1 MKDTILRC
9 ALYPRVST
17 EEQHINGLS
26 LPAQRQALQ
35 EYAERMNYKIVGV
48 YADEGISARKP
59 VSKRPALLRLL
70 EDVRQDRIDIILVTK
85 LDRWFRNIKEYQITQ
100 EILDQ
105 HNCYWKTIFEDYDTS
120 TANGQMVVNIMLAV
134 AQNEADRTSER
145 IRAVF
150 AYKES
155 IGEVKTGMC
164 APYGYRIVQKRIQKD
179 PDTAPVVQEA
189 YEHYFKCYSVRK
201 VYTHLLDL
209 YGDAAPSF
217 NKVDR
222 LFKNE
227 KYCGRWRENLQ
238 YCEPY
243 ITYEQFQQILSVKNS
258 RTFSLSGDAYIF
270 AGLIVCPLC
279 GRHYTG
285 SKHSRKLKN
294 GSVSRRKQY
303 RCMPKYDTSKG
314 HRGGTPIVTET
325 YVEKYMLDHV
335 VEQLNEEILKTEQ
348 CALQAKTRSES
359 SRASVLAEL
368 NRLNN
373 MYQKG
378 RISEDY
384 YDSQYSLL
392 SGQLDDL
399 DTNIIT
405 VESFAPLQKI
415 FSGDWKAVYEELDA
429 EHRNAF
435 WKSIITE
442 IRLDMKTRKISGF
455 QFRI

>member
-1 MKDTILRC
+1 MNTIIRC

-26 LPAQRQALQ
+26 LLAQKQALQ
-35 EYAERMNYKIVGV
+35 EYAERMEYKVVGV

-70 EDVRQDRIDIILVTK
+70 EDVKKDKIDIILVTK
-85 LDRWFRNIKEYQITQ
+85 LDRWFRNIKEYQLTQ
-100 EILDQ
+100 EILEA

-145 IRAVF
+145 IKAVF

-164 APYGYRIVQKRIQKD
+164 APYGYQIVDKRIQKD
-179 PDTAPVVQEA
+179 PDTSPIVEEA
-189 YEHYFKCYSVRK
+189 YAHYFKCYSVRK
-201 VYTHLLDL
+201 VYTHLQEL
-209 YGDAAPSF
+209 YGDKAPSF

-227 KYCGRWRENLQ
+227 KYCGRWRENPQ

-243 ITYEQFQQILSVKNS
+243 ITPEQFQQIQSVKNS
-258 RTFSLSGDAYIF
+258 RTFPLSGDAYIF
-270 AGLIVCPLC
+270 AGLIICPLC
-279 GRHYTG
+279 GRRYTG
-285 SKHSRKLKN
+285 SKNSHILKD

-303 RCMPKYDTSKG
+303 RCMPKYDVPNS
-314 HRGGTPIVTET
+314 HQGGTPILTEK
-325 YVEKYMLDHV
+325 YVEQYMLDHV
-335 VEQLNEEILKTEQ
+335 VEQLNMEILKAEQ
-348 CALQAKTRSES
+348 RARQAKAKKDT
-359 SRASVLAEL
+359 SRISIQAEL
-368 NRLNN
+368 DRLNN

-378 RISEDY
+378 RISEAY
-384 YDSQYSLL
+384 YDSQYLLL
-392 SGQLDDL
+392 SEQLDDL
-399 DTNIIT
+399 ETNVIT

-415 FSGDWKAVYEELDA
+415 FSGNWISVYEELDA

-435 WKSIITE
+435 WKSIIQE
-442 IRLDMKTRKISGF
+442 IRLDMNTRKISGF

>member
-35 EYAERMNYKIVGV
+35 EYAERMNYKIIGV

-70 EDVRQDRIDIILVTK
+70 EDVKRDKIDIILVTK

-100 EILDQ
+100 EILDA

-145 IRAVF
+145 IKAVF
-150 AYKES
+150 SYKES

-179 PDTAPVVQEA
+179 PDTAPVVEEA
-189 YEHYFKCYSVRK
+189 YAYYFKCYSVRK
-201 VYTHLLDL
+201 VYTHLLEL
-209 YGDAAPSF
+209 YGDNAPSF

-258 RTFSLSGDAYIF
+258 RSFPLSGDAYIF
-270 AGLIVCPLC
+270 AGLIICPLC
-279 GRHYTG
+279 GLRYTG
-285 SKHSRKLKN
+285 SRNSHVLKD

-303 RCMPKYDTSKG
+303 RCMPKYNTRKG
-314 HRGGTPIVTET
+314 HQGGTPILTEK
-325 YVEKYMLDHV
+325 YVEQYMLDHV
-335 VEQLNEEILKTEQ
+335 VEQLNQEILKAEQ
-348 CALQAKTRSES
+348 RALKAKRRKNLSQASIQ
-359 SRASVLAEL
+359 AEL
-368 NRLNN
+368 DRLNI

-378 RISEDY
+378 RISEEY
-384 YDSQYSLL
+384 YDSQYSIL
-392 SGQLDDL
+392 SRQLNGP
-399 DTNIIT
+399 DTNVIT

-415 FSGDWKAVYEELDA
+415 FSGNWKSVYEELDA

-442 IRLDMKTRKISGF
+442 IRLDMKTRKISSF

>member
-1 MKDTILRC
+1 MIRC

-17 EEQHINGLS
+17 EEQHMNGLS
-26 LPAQRQALQ
+26 LPAQRQALE
-35 EYAERMNYKIVGV
+35 EYAERMNYQIAGI

-70 EDVRQDRIDIILVTK
+70 QDVKENKIDIILVTK
-85 LDRWFRNIKEYQITQ
+85 LDRWFRNIKEYQLTQ
-100 EILDQ
+100 EILEA

-145 IRAVF
+145 IKTVF

-164 APYGYRIVQKRIQKD
+164 APYGYRIVQNQIRKD
-179 PDTAPVVQEA
+179 PDAAPIVQEA
-189 YEHYFKCYSVRK
+189 YAHYFKCYSVRK
-201 VYTHLLDL
+201 VYTHLLEQ
-209 YGDAAPSF
+209 YGSFAPSF

-227 KYCGRWRENLQ
+227 KYCGRWRENPQ

-243 ITYEQFQQILSVKNS
+243 ITPEQFDKIQSVKNS
-258 RTFSLSGDAYIF
+258 RTFSLSGEAYIF
-270 AGLIVCPLC
+270 SGLIRCPLC

-285 SKHSRKLKN
+285 AKNNRILKD

-303 RCMPKYDTSKG
+303 RCLPKYNAPNSHK
-314 HRGGTPIVTET
+314 GGTPILTEK
-325 YVEKYMLDHV
+325 YVEKFMLEHV
-335 VEQLNEEILKTEQ
+335 VEQLNEEILETRKHT
-348 CALQAKTRSES
+348 ALEKSKPETSQASIR
-359 SRASVLAEL
+359 AEL
-368 NRLNN
+368 DRLNT

-378 RISEDY
+378 RISEEY
-384 YDSQYSLL
+384 YDSQYASL
-392 SGQLDDL
+392 SEQLDKL
-399 DTNIIT
+399 KINAAAM
-405 VESFAPLQKI
+405 EAYAPLQKV
-415 FSGDWKAVYEELDA
+415 FSGNWQAVYCELNA

-435 WKSIITE
+435 WKSVVKE
-442 IRLDMKTRKISGF
+442 IYLDMDTRKIAGF
-455 QFRI
+455 QFLI

>member
-1 MKDTILRC
+1 MKDTPLRC

-26 LPAQRQALQ
+26 LPAQKQALQ
-35 EYAERMNYKIVGV
+35 EYAQYMGYTVVGI

-145 IRAVF
+145 IKAVF
-150 AYKES
+150 SYKES

-164 APYGYRIVQKRIQKD
+164 APYGYRIIQKRIQKD
-179 PDTAPVVQEA
+179 PDTAPIVNEA
-189 YEHYFKCYSVRK
+189 FAYYFRCYSVRK
-201 VYTHLLDL
+201 VYTHLQEL
-209 YGDAAPSF
+209 YGNAAPSF

-227 KYCGRWRENLQ
+227 KYCGRWHGNPQ

-243 ITYEQFQQILSVKNS
+243 ILPEQFDQIQSIKNS
-258 RTFSLSGDAYIF
+258 RTFPLSGEAYIF
-270 AGLIVCPLC
+270 TGLIICPLC

-285 SKHSRKLKN
+285 SRNSRILKN

-303 RCMPKYDTSKG
+303 RCMPKYNTSKG
-314 HRGGTPIVTET
+314 HQGGAPIITEK

-335 VEQLNEEILKTEQ
+335 VEKLNEDLLKTKNRTPRS
-348 CALQAKTRSES
+348 KTRTEA
-359 SRASVLAEL
+359 SRASVLSEL
-368 NRLNN
+368 DRLNH

-378 RISEDY
+378 RISEAY
-384 YDSQYSLL
+384 YDSQYSML
-392 SGQLDDL
+392 SKQLHDL
-399 DTNIIT
+399 ETNT
-405 VESFAPLQKI
+405 VEEESSVPPKKI
-415 FSGDWKAVYEELDA
+415 FSGGWKAVYEELDA

-442 IRLDMKTRKISGF
+442 IRLDMKTRKISSF

>member
-1 MKDTILRC
+1 MIRC

-26 LPAQRQALQ
+26 LPAQRQALT
-35 EYAERMNYKIVGV
+35 EYAERMGYQIVGV

-70 EDVRQDRIDIILVTK
+70 RDVEQDKIDIILVTK

-100 EILDQ
+100 EILDA

-120 TANGQMVVNIMLAV
+120 TANGQMIVNIMLAV

-145 IRAVF
+145 IKTVF

-164 APYGYRIVQKRIQKD
+164 APYGYRIIEKRIQKD
-179 PDTAPVVQEA
+179 PATASIVEEA
-189 YEHYFKCYSVRK
+189 FAHYFKCYSIRK
-201 VYTHLLDL
+201 VYTHLLEQ

-227 KYCGRWRENLQ
+227 KYCGRWKDNMQ

-243 ITYEQFQQILSVKNS
+243 ISPEQFEKIRSVKNS

-270 AGLIVCPLC
+270 AGLIICPLC

-285 SKHSRKLKN
+285 SKNSHVLKD

-303 RCMPKYDTSKG
+303 RCMPKYNRPAG
-314 HRGGTPIVTET
+314 HKGGTPILTEK
-325 YVEKYMLDHV
+325 YIEKYMLEHV
-335 VEQLNEEILKTEQ
+335 VDQLNEEILKAEGRT
-348 CALQAKTRSES
+348 AQAKANSEVS
-359 SRASVLAEL
+359 ETALRAEL
-368 NRLNN
+368 DRLNT

-378 RISEDY
+378 RISEEY
-384 YDSQYSLL
+384 YDNQYLSL
-392 SGQLDDL
+392 SAQLDDL
-399 DTNIIT
+399 KKKVIT
-405 VESFAPLQKI
+405 VESFTPIQKV
-415 FSGDWKAVYEELDA
+415 FSGNWRAVYDDLDA

-435 WKSIITE
+435 WKSVIKE
-442 IRLDMKTRKISGF
+442 IHLDMNTRKIAGF
-455 QFRI
+455 QFLI

>member
-1 MKDTILRC
+1 MNHTIIRC

-26 LPAQRQALQ
+26 LLAQRQALQ
-35 EYAERMNYKIVGV
+35 EYAERMEYKVVGI

-70 EDVRQDRIDIILVTK
+70 EDVKKDKIDIILVTK
-85 LDRWFRNIKEYQITQ
+85 LDRWFRNIKEYQLTQ
-100 EILDQ
+100 EILET

-145 IRAVF
+145 IKAVF

-164 APYGYRIVQKRIQKD
+164 APYGYQIIHKRIQKD
-179 PDTAPVVQEA
+179 PDTSPIVEEA
-189 YEHYFKCYSVRK
+189 YAHYFKCYSVRK
-201 VYTHLLDL
+201 VYKHLQEL
-209 YGDAAPSF
+209 YGDNAPSF

-243 ITYEQFQQILSVKNS
+243 ITPEQFQQIQSVKNS
-258 RTFSLSGDAYIF
+258 RTFPLSGDAYIF
-270 AGLIVCPLC
+270 AGLIICPLC
-279 GRHYTG
+279 GRRYTG
-285 SKHSRKLKN
+285 SKHSRILKN

-303 RCMPKYDTSKG
+303 RCMPKYNASNG
-314 HRGGTPIVTET
+314 HQGGTPILTEK
-325 YVEKYMLDHV
+325 YVEQYMLDHV
-335 VEQLNEEILKTEQ
+335 VEQLNMEILKAEQ
-348 CALQAKTRSES
+348 RARQAKAKTNT
-359 SRASVLAEL
+359 SRISIQAEL
-368 NRLNN
+368 DRLNN

-378 RISEDY
+378 RISEAY
-384 YDSQYSLL
+384 YDSQYTLL
-392 SGQLDDL
+392 AEQLDDL
-399 DTNIIT
+399 KTNVVT

-415 FSGDWKAVYEELDA
+415 FSGNWLSVYEELDA

-435 WKSIITE
+435 WKSIVQE
-442 IRLDMKTRKISGF
+442 IRLDMNTRKISGF

>member
-1 MKDTILRC
+1 MKNTLLRC

-17 EEQHINGLS
+17 EEQHISGLS
-26 LPAQRQALQ
+26 LPAQKQALQ
-35 EYAERMNYKIVGV
+35 EYAECMGYQIVGV

-85 LDRWFRNIKEYQITQ
+85 LDRWFRNIKEYQLTQ
-100 EILDQ
+100 EVLNR

-120 TANGQMVVNIMLAV
+120 TANGQMIVNIMLAV

-145 IRAVF
+145 IKAVF
-150 AYKES
+150 SYKES

-164 APYGYRIVQKRIQKD
+164 APYGYRIIQKQIQKD
-179 PDTAPVVQEA
+179 PDTAPIVNEA
-189 YEHYFKCYSVRK
+189 YAHYFRCYSVRK
-201 VYTHLLDL
+201 VYTHLQER
-209 YGDAAPSF
+209 YGTAAPSF

-227 KYCGRWRENLQ
+227 KYCGRWHGNLQ

-243 ITYEQFQQILSVKNS
+243 ITPEQFEQIRSVKNS
-258 RTFSLSGDAYIF
+258 RTFSLSGEAYIF
-270 AGLIVCPLC
+270 SGLIVCPLC

-285 SKHSRKLKN
+285 SKNSHTLKD

-303 RCMPKYDTSKG
+303 RCMPKYSTPSD
-314 HRGGTPIVTET
+314 HRGGTPIVTEK
-325 YVEKYMLDHV
+325 YVENWMLDHV
-335 VEQLNEEILKTEQ
+335 IGQLHEELLRAEKTTQ
-348 CALQAKTRSES
+348 KSRTRTEASK
-359 SRASVLAEL
+359 ASVRTEL
-368 NRLNN
+368 DRLNL

-378 RISEDY
+378 RISEAY
-384 YDSQYSLL
+384 YDAQYSAL
-392 SGQLDDL
+392 SRQLEDHDIG
-399 DTNIIT
+399 IIAT
-405 VESFAPLQKI
+405 ESSTPPKKI
-415 FSGDWKAVYEELDA
+415 FSGNWKSVYEELDA

-442 IRLDMKTRKISGF
+442 IRLDMRTRKISSF

>member
-1 MKDTILRC
+1 MRDAPLRC

-35 EYAERMNYKIVGV
+35 EYAERMNYRVVGV

-59 VSKRPALLRLL
+59 VSRRPALLRLL

-85 LDRWFRNIKEYQITQ
+85 LDRWFRNIKEYQLTQ
-100 EILDQ
+100 EILEA

-145 IRAVF
+145 IRSVF
-150 AYKES
+150 SYKES

-179 PDTAPVVQEA
+179 PSAAPIVEEA
-189 YEHYFKCYSVRK
+189 FAYYFKCYSVRK
-201 VYTHLLDL
+201 VYTHLQER

-227 KYCGRWRENLQ
+227 KYCGHWQGNPN
-238 YCEPY
+238 YCESY
-243 ITYEQFQQILSVKNS
+243 ISPDQFRQIRSVKNS
-258 RTFSLSGDAYIF
+258 RTFARSGDAYIF
-270 AGLIVCPLC
+270 AGLIRCPLC
-279 GRHYTG
+279 GRRYTG
-285 SKHSRKLKN
+285 SKNSHTLKD
-294 GSVSRRKQY
+294 GSISRRKQY
-303 RCMPKYDTSKG
+303 RCMPKYDVPNS
-314 HRGGTPIVTET
+314 HRGGTPILTER
-325 YVEKYMLDHV
+325 YVEQYMLDHV
-335 VEQLNEEILKTEQ
+335 VEQMHLEILKAEQ
-348 CALQAKTRSES
+348 QSRRSKKRARTS
-359 SRASVLAEL
+359 LASVQAEL
-368 NRLNN
+368 DRLNT

-378 RISEDY
+378 RISENY
-384 YDSQYSLL
+384 YDSQYDIL
-392 SGQLDDL
+392 SRKLDEL
-399 DTNIIT
+399 KTPSIT
-405 VESFAPLQKI
+405 VESFAPLQKL
-415 FSGDWKAVYEELDA
+415 FSGDWKAVYDELDA

-435 WKSIITE
+435 WKSIVTE
-442 IRLDMKTRKISGF
+442 IRLDMNTRKISDF
-455 QFRI
+455 SFRI

>member
-1 MKDTILRC
+1 MKGTPLRC

-26 LPAQRQALQ
+26 LPAQRQALE
-35 EYAERMNYKIVGV
+35 EYAERMNYQIVGI

-70 EDVRQDRIDIILVTK
+70 EDVRQNRIDIILVTK
-85 LDRWFRNIKEYQITQ
+85 LDRWFRNIKEYQLTQ
-100 EILDQ
+100 EILES

-150 AYKES
+150 SYKES

-179 PDTAPVVQEA
+179 PDTAPVVVEA
-189 YEHYFKCYSVRK
+189 FAYYFKCYSVRK
-201 VYTHLLDL
+201 VYAHLQEL

-227 KYCGRWRENLQ
+227 KYCGRWRGNLQ

-243 ITYEQFQQILSVKNS
+243 ITPEQFEQIRSVKNS
-258 RTFSLSGDAYIF
+258 RAFPLSGDAYIF

-279 GRHYTG
+279 GRRYTG
-285 SKHSRKLKN
+285 SRNSHVLKN

-303 RCMPKYDTSKG
+303 RCMPKYNTPG
-314 HRGGTPIVTET
+314 RHRGGTPIVTEK
-325 YVEKYMLDHV
+325 YVETYMLEHV
-335 VEQLNEEILKTEQ
+335 VKRLNEELWKTE
-348 CALQAKTRSES
+348 TRTQKSKPRTEAS
-359 SRASVLAEL
+359 KASVRAEL
-368 NRLNN
+368 ERLNR

-378 RISEDY
+378 RISEEY
-384 YDSQYSLL
+384 YDAQYSVL
-392 SGQLDDL
+392 SSQLNDSGA
-399 DTNIIT
+399 NIIT
-405 VESFAPLQKI
+405 AESFASLKKI
-415 FSGDWKAVYEELDA
+415 FSGNWKAVYEELDA

-435 WKSIITE
+435 WKSILTE
-442 IRLDMKTRKISGF
+442 IRLDMDTRKISGF

>member
-1 MKDTILRC
+1 MIRC

-35 EYAERMNYKIVGV
+35 EYAERMNYQIVGV

-59 VSKRPALLRLL
+59 VSKRPAMLRLL
-70 EDVRQDRIDIILVTK
+70 RDVEQDKIDIILVTK

-100 EILDQ
+100 EILEA
-105 HNCYWKTIFEDYDTS
+105 HHCYWKTIFEDYDTS

-145 IRAVF
+145 IKTIF

-164 APYGYRIVQKRIQKD
+164 APYGYRIIQKKIQKD
-179 PDTAPVVQEA
+179 PNTAPIIEEA
-189 YEHYFKCYSVRK
+189 YNHYFKCYSIRK
-201 VYTHLLDL
+201 VYIHLLEL

-227 KYCGRWRENLQ
+227 KYCGHWRGNMH

-243 ITYEQFQQILSVKNS
+243 ITPEQFEKIRSVKNS
-258 RTFSLSGDAYIF
+258 RTFALSGDAYIF
-270 AGLIVCPLC
+270 SGLIVCPLC

-285 SKHSRKLKN
+285 SRHSRTLKN
-294 GSVSRRKQY
+294 GSVSKRKQY
-303 RCMPKYDTSKG
+303 RCMPKYNTSNV
-314 HRGGTPIVTET
+314 HRGGTPILTEK
-325 YVEKYMLDHV
+325 YVEKYMLDHI
-335 VEQLNEEILKTEQ
+335 VEQLNEEILKAEQ
-348 CALQAKTRSES
+348 RAARMKSKAKISQASLQA
-359 SRASVLAEL
+359 EL
-368 NRLNN
+368 DRLNT

-378 RISEDY
+378 RISEEY
-384 YDSQYSLL
+384 YDIQYNELASQLNSLQ
-392 SGQLDDL
+392 S
-399 DTNIIT
+399 NIIT
-405 VESFAPLQKI
+405 VESFAPIQKV
-415 FSGDWKAVYEELDA
+415 FSGNWQAVYTDLDA
-429 EHRNAF
+429 AHRNAF
-435 WKSIITE
+435 WKSVIKDIY
-442 IRLDMKTRKISGF
+442 LDMNTRKISGF
-455 QFRI
+455 RFLI

>member
-70 EDVRQDRIDIILVTK
+70 EDVKRDRIDIILVTK

-100 EILDQ
+100 EVLDA

-145 IRAVF
+145 IKAVF
-150 AYKES
+150 SYKES

-179 PDTAPVVQEA
+179 PDTAPVVEEA
-189 YEHYFKCYSVRK
+189 YAHYFKCYSVRK
-201 VYTHLLDL
+201 VYTHLLEL
-209 YGDAAPSF
+209 YGDDAPSF

-258 RTFSLSGDAYIF
+258 RAFPLSGDAYIF
-270 AGLIVCPLC
+270 AGLIICPLC
-279 GRHYTG
+279 GRRYTG

-303 RCMPKYDTSKG
+303 RCMPKYNTSKG
-314 HRGGTPIVTET
+314 HQGGTPILTEK
-325 YVEKYMLDHV
+325 YVEQYMLDHV
-335 VEQLNEEILKTEQ
+335 VEQLNQEILKAEQ
-348 CALQAKTRSES
+348 RAMKAKRRKSIS
-359 SRASVLAEL
+359 QASVQAEL
-368 NRLNN
+368 DRLNT

-378 RISEDY
+378 RISEEY
-384 YDSQYSLL
+384 YDSQYSIL
-392 SGQLDDL
+392 SRQLDGP
-399 DTNIIT
+399 DTNVIT
-405 VESFAPLQKI
+405 VESFAPLQKL
-415 FSGDWKAVYEELDA
+415 FSGNWKSVYEELDA

-442 IRLDMKTRKISGF
+442 IRLDMKTRKISSF

>member
-1 MKDTILRC
+1 MKNSVLRC

-26 LPAQRQALQ
+26 LPAQRQALE

-100 EILDQ
+100 EILEA

-145 IRAVF
+145 IKAVF

-179 PDTAPVVQEA
+179 PDTAPIVMEA
-189 YEHYFKCYSVRK
+189 FTYYFKCYSVRK
-201 VYTHLLDL
+201 VYTHLQEL
-209 YGDAAPSF
+209 YGDSAPSF

-227 KYCGRWRENLQ
+227 KYCGRWKDNLQ

-243 ITYEQFQQILSVKNS
+243 ITYEQFQQIKSVKNS

-279 GRHYTG
+279 GRLYTG
-285 SKHSRKLKN
+285 SKHSRILKD

-303 RCMPKYDTSKG
+303 RCMPKYNK
-314 HRGGTPIVTET
+314 HQGGTPILTEK
-325 YVEKYMLDHV
+325 YVEQYMLDHV
-335 VEQLNEEILKTEQ
+335 VEQLNEEIMKAEKR
-348 CALQAKTRSES
+348 ALQSKAKAES
-359 SRASVLAEL
+359 SKASVQAEL
-368 NRLNN
+368 DRLNN

-378 RISEDY
+378 RISEAY
-384 YDSQYSLL
+384 YDSQYSIL
-392 SGQLDDL
+392 SEQLSSL
-399 DTNIIT
+399 ETNIIT
-405 VESFAPLQKI
+405 VESFAPLKKI
-415 FSGDWKAVYEELDA
+415 FSGDWKAVYCELDS
-429 EHRNAF
+429 EHRNSF
-435 WKSIITE
+435 WKSIIKE
-442 IRLDMKTRKISGF
+442 IRLDMNTRKIADF

>member
-1 MKDTILRC
+1 MKDTVLRC

-35 EYAERMNYKIVGV
+35 EYAERMNYKVVGI

-70 EDVRQDRIDIILVTK
+70 EDVRQDKIDIILVTK

-100 EILDQ
+100 EILEA

-145 IRAVF
+145 IKAVF
-150 AYKES
+150 SYKES
-155 IGEVKTGMC
+155 IGEVKNGMC
-164 APYGYRIVQKRIQKD
+164 APYGYRIVEKRIQKD
-179 PDTAPVVQEA
+179 PDTAPIVNEA
-189 YEHYFKCYSVRK
+189 YAHYFRCYSIRK
-201 VYTHLLDL
+201 VYTHLLEL

-222 LFKNE
+222 MFKNE
-227 KYCGRWRENLQ
+227 KYCGRWRQNLQ

-243 ITYEQFQQILSVKNS
+243 ITYEQFQQIQSVKNS
-258 RTFSLSGDAYIF
+258 RTFPLSGDAYIF
-270 AGLIVCPLC
+270 AGLIICPLC
-279 GRHYTG
+279 GRRYTG
-285 SKHSRKLKN
+285 SRNSHKLKD

-303 RCMPKYDTSKG
+303 RCMPKYTVQEG
-314 HRGGTPIVTET
+314 HRGGTPILTER
-325 YVEKYMLDHV
+325 YVEQYMLDHV
-335 VEQLNEEILKTEQ
+335 VEQLNQEILKAEQ
-348 CALQAKTRSES
+348 RARK
-359 SRASVLAEL
+359 SRIRKDLSQISIQAEL
-368 NRLNN
+368 DRLNT

-378 RISEDY
+378 RISEAY
-384 YDSQYSLL
+384 YDSQYSML

-399 DTNIIT
+399 NTNVIT

-415 FSGDWKAVYEELDA
+415 FSGDWKAIYEELDA

-435 WKSIITE
+435 WKSIIKE
-442 IRLDMKTRKISGF
+442 IRLDMNTRKISSF
-455 QFRI
+455 IFRI

>member
-1 MKDTILRC
+1 MKDTPLRC

-26 LPAQRQALQ
+26 LQAQRQALQ
-35 EYAERMNYKIVGV
+35 EYAERMHYEIIGI

-70 EDVRQDRIDIILVTK
+70 EDVRQDRVDIILVTK
-85 LDRWFRNIKEYQITQ
+85 LDRWFRNIKEYQLTQ
-100 EILDQ
+100 EILEA

-145 IRAVF
+145 IRSVF
-150 AYKES
+150 SYKES

-164 APYGYRIVQKRIQKD
+164 APYGYRIVRKRIQKD
-179 PDTAPVVQEA
+179 PDTAPVVEEA
-189 YEHYFKCYSVRK
+189 FAHYFKCYSVRK
-201 VYTHLLDL
+201 VYTHLQEL

-227 KYCGRWRENLQ
+227 KYCGQWQGNPN

-243 ITYEQFQQILSVKNS
+243 ISPDQFRQIRSVKNS
-258 RTFSLSGDAYIF
+258 RTFARSEDAYIF
-270 AGLIVCPLC
+270 AGLILCPLC
-279 GRHYTG
+279 GRRYTG
-285 SKHSRKLKN
+285 SRNSHTLKD

-303 RCMPKYDTSKG
+303 RCMPKYDGPNG
-314 HRGGTPIVTET
+314 HRGGTPILTEK
-325 YVEKYMLDHV
+325 YVEQYMLDHV
-335 VEQLNEEILKTEQ
+335 VEQMNLEILKAEQ
-348 CALQAKTRSES
+348 QSRRSRKRAKASLASLQSE
-359 SRASVLAEL
+359 LD
-368 NRLNN
+368 RLNT

-378 RISEDY
+378 RISEEY
-384 YDSQYSLL
+384 YDSQYDLL
-392 SGQLDDL
+392 SGQIDDL
-399 DTNIIT
+399 KTPVIT
-405 VESFAPLQKI
+405 VESFAPLQKL
-415 FSGDWKAVYEELDA
+415 FSGNWKAVYDELDA

-442 IRLDMKTRKISGF
+442 IRLDMNTRKIADF

>member
-1 MKDTILRC
+1 MIRC

-35 EYAERMNYKIVGV
+35 EYAERMNYQIVGV

-59 VSKRPALLRLL
+59 VSKRPAMLRLL
-70 EDVRQDRIDIILVTK
+70 RDVEQDKIDIILVTK

-100 EILDQ
+100 EILEA
-105 HNCYWKTIFEDYDTS
+105 HHCYWKTIFEDYDTS

-145 IRAVF
+145 IKTVF

-164 APYGYRIVQKRIQKD
+164 APYGYRIVQKKIQKD
-179 PDTAPVVQEA
+179 PNTAPVIEEA
-189 YEHYFKCYSVRK
+189 YNHYFKCYSIRK
-201 VYTHLLDL
+201 VYTHLLEL

-227 KYCGRWRENLQ
+227 KYCGHWRGNMH

-243 ITYEQFQQILSVKNS
+243 ITPEQFEKIRSVKNS
-258 RTFSLSGDAYIF
+258 RTFALSGDAYIF
-270 AGLIVCPLC
+270 SGLIVCPLC

-285 SKHSRKLKN
+285 SRHSRTLKN
-294 GSVSRRKQY
+294 GSVSKRKQY
-303 RCMPKYDTSKG
+303 RCMPKYNTSNV
-314 HRGGTPIVTET
+314 HRGGTPILTEK
-325 YVEKYMLDHV
+325 YVEKYMLDHI
-335 VEQLNEEILKTEQ
+335 VEQLNEEILKAEQ
-348 CALQAKTRSES
+348 RAARMKSKAKI
-359 SRASVLAEL
+359 SRASLQAEL
-368 NRLNN
+368 DRLNT

-378 RISEDY
+378 RISEEY
-384 YDSQYSLL
+384 YDIQYNELASQLNSLQ
-392 SGQLDDL
+392 S
-399 DTNIIT
+399 NIIT
-405 VESFAPLQKI
+405 VESFAPIQKV
-415 FSGDWKAVYEELDA
+415 FSGNWQAVYTDLDA
-429 EHRNAF
+429 AHRNAF
-435 WKSIITE
+435 WKSVIKDIY
-442 IRLDMKTRKISGF
+442 LDMNTRKISGF
-455 QFRI
+455 RFLI

>member
-1 MKDTILRC
+1 MKDTVLRC

-35 EYAERMNYKIVGV
+35 EYAERMNYKVVGI

-70 EDVRQDRIDIILVTK
+70 EDVRQDKIDIILVTK

-100 EILDQ
+100 EILEA

-145 IRAVF
+145 IKAVF
-150 AYKES
+150 SYKES
-155 IGEVKTGMC
+155 IGEVKNGMC
-164 APYGYRIVQKRIQKD
+164 APYGYRIVEKRIQKD
-179 PDTAPVVQEA
+179 PDTAPIVNEA
-189 YEHYFKCYSVRK
+189 YAHYFRCYSIRK
-201 VYTHLLDL
+201 VYTHLLEL

-222 LFKNE
+222 MFKNE
-227 KYCGRWRENLQ
+227 KYCGRWRQNLQ

-243 ITYEQFQQILSVKNS
+243 ITYEQFQQIQSVKNS

-270 AGLIVCPLC
+270 AGLIICPLC
-279 GRHYTG
+279 GRRYTG
-285 SKHSRKLKN
+285 SRNSHKLKD

-303 RCMPKYDTSKG
+303 RCMPKYTVQEG
-314 HRGGTPIVTET
+314 HRGGTPILTER
-325 YVEKYMLDHV
+325 YVEQYMLDHV
-335 VEQLNEEILKTEQ
+335 VEQLNQEILKAEQ
-348 CALQAKTRSES
+348 RARK
-359 SRASVLAEL
+359 SRIRKDLSQISIQAEL
-368 NRLNN
+368 DRLNT

-378 RISEDY
+378 RISEAY
-384 YDSQYSLL
+384 YDSQYAML

-399 DTNIIT
+399 NTNVIT

-415 FSGDWKAVYEELDA
+415 FSGDWKAIYEELDS

-435 WKSIITE
+435 WKSIIKE
-442 IRLDMKTRKISGF
+442 IRLDMNTRKISSF
-455 QFRI
+455 IFRI

>member
-1 MKDTILRC
+1 MIRC

-26 LPAQRQALQ
+26 LPAQKQALQ
-35 EYAERMNYKIVGV
+35 EYAEQMGYQIVGV

-70 EDVRQDRIDIILVTK
+70 RDVEQNKIDIILVTK

-100 EILDQ
+100 EILDA

-145 IRAVF
+145 IKTVF

-164 APYGYRIVQKRIQKD
+164 APYGYRIIQKRIQKD
-179 PDTAPVVQEA
+179 PDTAPIVEEA
-189 YEHYFKCYSVRK
+189 FNHYFKCYSVRK
-201 VYTHLLDL
+201 VYTHLLGQ

-227 KYCGRWRENLQ
+227 KYCGRWRDNPQ

-243 ITYEQFQQILSVKNS
+243 VTPEQFEKIRSVKNS
-258 RTFSLSGDAYIF
+258 RTFTISGDAYIF
-270 AGLIVCPLC
+270 AGLIICPLC

-303 RCMPKYDTSKG
+303 RCVPKYNRPGG
-314 HRGGTPIVTET
+314 HNGGTPILTEK
-325 YVEKYMLDHV
+325 YVEKYMLEHV
-335 VEQLNEEILKTEQ
+335 VEQLNEEVLKAEKRTI
-348 CALQAKTRSES
+348 CDKSKSKLSQATIQ
-359 SRASVLAEL
+359 AEL
-368 NRLNN
+368 DRLNT

-378 RISEDY
+378 RISEEY
-384 YDSQYSLL
+384 YDSQYMML
-392 SGQLDDL
+392 SSKLDVL
-399 DTNIIT
+399 NQNTIT
-405 VESFAPLQKI
+405 VQSFAPLQKI
-415 FSGDWKAVYEELDA
+415 FSGDWRAVYEELDA

-435 WKSIITE
+435 WKSVIKE
-442 IRLDMKTRKISGF
+442 IHLDMNTRKISGF
-455 QFRI
+455 QFLI